1 MANIVKDSSNRVYQ
15 NPTKLLFLIPIGVI
29 IFVYLF
35 DICFLKYNEWKLNNA
50 TEQVI
55 INTLDHEQFISESFL
70 KDYVKRKYEELGY
83 KENTKLNIVVQD
95 KYIIVDQS
103 YSFFSLRGYIFS
115 KNAHAST
122 VMIGY
127 YDDYKNPV
135 AEKYKDN
142 QEKPKSNY
150 YIFENKDVTIE

>member
-35 DICFLKYNEWKLNNA
+35 DICFLKYNEWKLNNT

>member
-55 INTLDHEQFISESFL
+55 INTLDHESTRKYFISRIFD
-70 KDYVKRKYEELGY
+70 KI
-83 KENTKLNIVVQD
+83 LN
-95 KYIIVDQS
+95 S
-103 YSFFSLRGYIFS
+103 YHL
-115 KNAHAST
+115 NC
-122 VMIGY
+122 
-127 YDDYKNPV
+127 
-135 AEKYKDN
+135 
-142 QEKPKSNY
+142 SN
-150 YIFENKDVTIE
+150 IEQ